1 MVMNPRKI
9 VFRVDASLEIG
20 TGHVMRCLTL
30 AEALRDRG
38 CESTFI
44 CREHPG
50 NLIDLIS
57 ERGFTA
63 LGLPAVDVTQ
73 DLGHELN
80 LPAHAAWLGAD
91 WRTDAAQTRMA
102 MGDIT
107 ADWLVI
113 DHYAID
119 ERWERELRPACRRLM
134 VIDDLADRN
143 HDCDLLLDQNLIEGW
158 QDRYRGNVPENCALL
173 LGPEYALMQP
183 VYSELHDRLPPREG
197 PIQRILVYFGG
208 ADTDNLTGMVISAFE
223 TLKSEQV
230 SMDVVINPASPHAEP
245 LRKLASRD
253 GRIRLHE
260 HLPSLA
266 HLMAKADF
274 AVGAGGATSW
284 ERCCLGLP
292 SIVITLAENQRPIAA
307 ELHKLRLIQWLGHKN
322 EVDEHAMAEALKSL
336 MKNGLESGWSERCG
350 HAVDGKGTS
359 RVSSILVV
367 GDKNSLR
374 ARPATMDDEINVI
387 RWSYFLSTC
396 SHASIQNI
404 HHSIEI
410 TKKFRKYL
418 RDIDTYHVLIVE
430 TSSKIPVSLIYFS
443 RQETSWSIQIFHA
456 PHLGNFIRA
465 EMILEEALR
474 VLRENAAGVLIF
486 SGMQNSS
493 MSPTTVANRHGQY
506 TNATKQKRLEIAVC
520 TDRGSWINA
529 SVPTLIQGWL
539 AEGHSVSW
547 SHDAS
552 TLAGGDLCFN
562 LSYGRI
568 VDAKTR
574 SRYSN
579 NLVVHASDLPK
590 GRGWSPASWLILE
603 GAERLPV
610 TLLEAVD
617 AVDAGPIYLQK
628 WIPLHG
634 AELIDDWREL
644 IADATIELARSF
656 VSRHP
661 EILHEAREQTGES
674 SSYPRRRATNSELD
688 PAKTL
693 AEQFNHLRIVDNEDY
708 PAFFK
713 HKGQEFILKICRRPS
728 CRGKNS

>member
-1 MVMNPRKI
+1 MNPRKI
-9 VFRVDASLEIG
+9 VFRVDASLKIG
-20 TGHVMRCLTL
+20 TGHVMRCLAL
-30 AEALRDRG
+30 AESLRDRG
-38 CESTFI
+38 CECTFI
-44 CREHPG
+44 CRNHPG

-57 ERGFTA
+57 ERSFTT
-63 LGLPAVDVTQ
+63 LDLPAVDVAQ
-73 DLGHELN
+73 DLEHKLN

-173 LGPEYALMQP
+173 LGPEYALLQP
-183 VYSELHDRLPPREG
+183 LYSELHDRIPPREG

-208 ADTDNLTGMVISAFE
+208 ADTDNLTEMVISAFR
-223 TLKSEQV
+223 TLKTEQV
-230 SMDVVINPASPHAEP
+230 SMDVVINPASPLAES
-245 LRKLASRD
+245 LRKLATRD

-260 HLPSLA
+260 RLPSLA

-274 AVGAGGATSW
+274 AVGAGGTTSW

-307 ELHKLRLIQWLGHKN
+307 ELHKQRLIKWLGHKN

-359 RVSSILVV
+359 RVGSILVV

-374 ARPATMDDEINVI
+374 ARPAKMDDESNVF
-387 RWSYFLSTC
+387 RWSNFLSTC
-396 SHASIQNI
+396 SHTSIQNI

-410 TKKFRKYL
+410 TKNFRKYL
-418 RDIDTYHVLIVE
+418 RDIDTYHVFIVE
-430 TSSKIPVSLIYFS
+430 TSSKIPVSLICFS
-443 RQETSWSIQIFHA
+443 RQETSWSINILNA
-456 PHLGNFIRA
+456 PHLGNFIKD
-465 EMILEEALR
+465 EMILEEALC
-474 VLRENAAGVLIF
+474 VLRENTAGALIF
-486 SGMQNSS
+486 SDMQNSS
-493 MSPTTVANRHGQY
+493 MSPVSVANRQGQY
-506 TNATKQKRLEIAVC
+506 TNAAKQKRLEIAVC

-529 SVPTLIQGWL
+529 SVPTLILGWL

-547 SHDAS
+547 SHDTS
-552 TLAGGDLCFN
+552 TLLGGDLCFY

-579 NLVVHASDLPK
+579 NIVVHASDLPK

-644 IADATIELARSF
+644 IADATFELARSF

-661 EILHEAREQTGES
+661 EILHEAREQAGKS
-674 SSYPRRRATNSELD
+674 SSYPRRRATESELD

-693 AEQFNHLRIVDNEDY
+693 AEQFNHLRIVDNEGY
-708 PAFFK
+708 PAFFR
-713 HKGQEFILKICRRPS
+713 HKGQEFILKICKRPS
-728 CRGKNS
+728 SRGKNS